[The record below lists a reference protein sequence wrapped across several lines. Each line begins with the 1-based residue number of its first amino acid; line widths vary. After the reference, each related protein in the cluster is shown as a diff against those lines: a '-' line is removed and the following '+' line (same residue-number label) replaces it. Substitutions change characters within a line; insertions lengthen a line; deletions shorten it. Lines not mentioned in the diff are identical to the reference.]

1 MLDRDTKFAQFK
13 IAAVQYLIV
22 VMFFILATGF
32 WRLQISQPLYYREL
46 ADQNRIKSLPL
57 LAPRGRIVDRE
68 GRVIAGNYPSFSV
81 LLLRDQARQD
91 RDMERIAEGLE
102 LDPAELRARLRR
114 FRSAPK
120 YEPLILK
127 EDASLRDLAYVE
139 AHRDEIPGLEV
150 VMVSRRLYPR
160 DGFLAHLLGYVGE
173 VSEGELDLPEFAGFR
188 SGQMVGKSG
197 IERQYN
203 DILIGQDGLRRVIVD
218 SRGREVGKLDE
229 QPSTAGTQLRLTI
242 DLDLQAAAEQA
253 LEGKQGA
260 IVVIDPRN
268 GEVLAMVSRPAF
280 DPNKFAVRINRSD
293 WQTYMSDPHHPLLN
307 RAIQAQLAP
316 GSTFKLIMTVAGLET
331 DTITPQ
337 WGVSC
342 PGGANF
348 YGRFFKCH
356 TTGGHGRVEL
366 HRAIVQSCDV
376 YFYTVGQ
383 KLGIDNIAAYAGHL
397 GLGRKTGID
406 LPHEEEGVVP
416 SPKWKLRMFREKWY
430 AGETISVAI
439 GQGSV
444 QTTPLQLAYLYGGV
458 ASEGNFRRPHVVF
471 PKEVASFRP
480 GQELDQLIRF
490 PLKSTTV
497 AEATSGLFGVVNE
510 GGTGGRARI
519 VGLDI
524 GGKTGTAQVAS
535 LDLAKAKRGS
545 TDIDLRDNAWFVG
558 ISPHRDPEI
567 AVAVLYEHG
576 ELSTYAAGIAR
587 EVIRAHWEKKNRGR
601 GRVVAGSRP
610 APASTTP
617 NASTPP
623 PSNPAP
629 STPPGPG
636 GQL

>member
-13 IAAVQYLIV
+13 IAALQYLIV
-22 VMFFILATGF
+22 AMFFILATGF
-32 WRLQISQPLYYREL
+32 WRLQISQPLYYKEL

-81 LLLRDQARQD
+81 LLLRDQARQE
-91 RDMERIAEGLE
+91 RDMDRIAEGLD
-102 LDPAELRARLRR
+102 LDPGELRARLRR

-173 VSEGELDLPEFAGFR
+173 VSEGELDLPEFAGLR
-188 SGQMVGKSG
+188 SGQMVGKTG

-203 DILIGQDGLRRVIVD
+203 DLLIGQDGLRRVIVD

-229 QPSTAGTQLRLTI
+229 QPSTEGTPLRLTI
-242 DLDLQAAAEQA
+242 DLDLQVAAEQA

-260 IVVIDPRN
+260 IVALDPRN

-280 DPNKFAVRINRSD
+280 DPNKFAVRINRRD
-293 WQTYMSDPHHPLLN
+293 WQSYMADPHHPLLN

-337 WGVSC
+337 WGVNC

-356 TTGGHGRVEL
+356 TAGGHGHVEL

-376 YFYTVGQ
+376 FFYTVGQ

-471 PKEVASFRP
+471 PKEVAAYRP
-480 GQELDQLIRF
+480 GQELDQLTRF

-510 GGTGGRARI
+510 GGTGGRARV

-535 LDLAKAKRGS
+535 LDFVKAKRGS
-545 TDIDLRDNAWFVG
+545 AGIDLRDNAWFIG
-558 ISPHRDPEI
+558 ISPHRHPEI
-567 AVAVLYEHG
+567 AVAVLFEHG

-587 EVIRAHWEKKNRGR
+587 EVIRAHWDKKNRGR
-601 GRVVAGSRP
+601 GREVVAGGTP
-610 APASTTP
+610 APV
-617 NASTPP
+617 
-623 PSNPAP
+623 PA
-629 STPPGPG
+629 PPGPG
-636 GQL
+636 GQP